1 MAFQCPKKAWRPQ
14 RPEATRLAQEIGYPV
29 VLKIV
34 STDILHKTDAGG
46 VLTGLASAAEVE
58 QGYRTILANARAYKT
73 DARILGVQVQQMLP
87 AAQEVIVGATT
98 DPSFG
103 KLVAFGLGG
112 ILVEVM
118 QDITF
123 RLAPTTHQEAVAM
136 LDDIAGAAVLHGVRG
151 APGVDREAL
160 GTLIGNVSHLVHD
173 FPAIHEMDLNP
184 VFASSTGATAVDVRI
199 VVDFAAPQQR
209 YRPAQEEI
217 LRAMR
222 RIMQPNAVA
231 VIGATPEDGK
241 IGNSVMKNLINGG
254 YQGAIYPIHPRAEE
268 ILERQC
274 YKSVLDVPGE
284 IDIAIFCIPARFV
297 AQVLA
302 EVGKKNIPGAIL
314 IPSGFAE
321 VGEEA
326 LQQEVVNVAREYN
339 VRLMGPNIYGFY
351 YTPKNLC
358 ATFCTPYDEKGQVAL
373 SSQSGGVGMAIIGFS
388 RSAKMGVS
396 AIVGLGEQVRH

>member
-1 MAFQCPKKAWRPQ
+1 MQGDRAAVQAVLDQVRAEGRTVLTAPEGKQVCEAYGIPVPKEGLATSA
-14 RPEATRLAQEIGYPV
+14 PEAARLAQEIGYPV

-46 VLTGLASAAEVE
+46 VLTGLASAPEVE
-58 QGYRTILANARAYKT
+58 QGYSTILANARAYKAE
-73 DARILGVQVQQMLP
+73 ARILGVQVQQMLP

-112 ILVEVM
+112 ILVEVI

-123 RLAPTTHQEAVAM
+123 RLAPATRQEALSM
-136 LDDIAGAAVLHGVRG
+136 LDDIAGAAVLRGVRG

-160 GTLIGNVSHLVHD
+160 GTLIENVSRLVHD

-184 VFASSTGATAVDVRI
+184 VFASSTGATVVDVRI

-254 YQGAIYPIHPRAEE
+254 YQGAIYPIHPKASE
-268 ILERQC
+268 ILGRKA
-274 YKSVLDVPGE
+274 YPSVLDVIDE
-284 IDIAIFCIPARFV
+284 IDVAVFAIPAKFC
-297 AQVLA
+297 AA
-302 EVGKKNIPGAIL
+302 AMDEVGRKKIPGAVM

-321 VGEEA
+321 VGEQG
-326 LQQEVVNVAREYN
+326 LQDELLAVARKHN
-339 VRLMGPNIYGFY
+339 VRVMGPNIYGFY
-351 YTPKNLC
+351 YT
-358 ATFCTPYDEKGQVAL
+358 
-373 SSQSGGVGMAIIGFS
+373 
-388 RSAKMGVS
+388 
-396 AIVGLGEQVRH
+396 